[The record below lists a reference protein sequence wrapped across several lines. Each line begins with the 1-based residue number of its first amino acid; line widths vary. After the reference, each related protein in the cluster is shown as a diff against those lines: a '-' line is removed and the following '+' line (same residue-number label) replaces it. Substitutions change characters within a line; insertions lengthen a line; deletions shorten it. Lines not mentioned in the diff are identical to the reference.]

1 MNVAHGEQVR
11 VLEEHGQEGGRGLNW
26 WGMIF
31 FLASEAL
38 VFANFIAAYLY
49 LEIQNLPKI
58 GGWRQEVSLSDSLAG
73 IAYPGFNTILLLSSS
88 FTVHQ
93 AGKAIRKGNMRAY
106 AGWLSGT
113 IALGIIFL
121 GGQVYEYSGLI
132 NKGFTLSSSIFGSA
146 FFTLTGFHGIHV
158 TIGVIFLIIV
168 LIRSLRGDFTKDKHF
183 AATAVEMYWHFVDG
197 VWVFVFTLVYLMPL
211 LLPAPIK

>member
-1 MNVAHGEQVR
+1 MTVAYGEQVR

-58 GGWRQEVSLSDSLAG
+58 GGWRQEDVHSLAD
-73 IAYPGFNTILLLSSS
+73 IWFPALNTVLLLTSS

-93 AGKAIRKGNMRAY
+93 AGKAIRKGDMRTY
-106 AGWLSGT
+106 ALWLSAT
-113 IALGIIFL
+113 IALGIVFL
-121 GGQVYEYSGLI
+121 GGQAYEYTGLI
-132 NKGFTLSSSIFGSA
+132 GNGFTLSSSIFGSA

-197 VWVFVFTLVYLMPL
+197 VWVFVFTLVYLMPF